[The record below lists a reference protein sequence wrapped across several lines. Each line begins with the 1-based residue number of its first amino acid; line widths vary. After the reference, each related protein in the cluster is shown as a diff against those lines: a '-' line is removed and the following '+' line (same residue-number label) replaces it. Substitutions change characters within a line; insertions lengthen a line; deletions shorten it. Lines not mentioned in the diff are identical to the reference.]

1 MDASSLCDPTSNQIP
16 IDLFVSKK
24 HPGLSRGDLGFADS
38 CGNLLFRVKII
49 SSRHSSSRKWAVIN
63 QLGTT
68 LISIH
73 RRPNGNWHCYKG
85 DSEGEKELVFK
96 VQRTVNEF
104 CRTELEVSFVKESSG
119 EFTSDLKVKGCV
131 FQRSFTIYAENSVI
145 AQGSLMYKLHQILVR
160 RSAFRLTIF
169 PGSLD
174 HSLVVALVVIF
185 LDG

>member
-1 MDASSLCDPTSNQIP
+1 MDAPSADQIP
-16 IDLFVSKK
+16 VDLFVSKK

-38 CGNLLFRVKII
+38 SGTLVFRVKIT
-49 SSRHSSSRKWAVIN
+49 SSKHSSSRKWAVLDH
-63 QLGTT
+63 LGATVF
-68 LISIH
+68 SVH
-73 RRPNGNWHCYKG
+73 RLPKGNWHGYKG
-85 DSEGEKELVFK
+85 DGEAEKELVFK

-104 CRTELEVSFVKESSG
+104 CKTELEVSFIKENSG

-131 FQRSFTIYAENSVI
+131 FQRSFTIYAGNSIV
-145 AQGSLMYKLHQILVR
+145 AQASLMYKLDQIFVR
-160 RSAFRLTIF
+160 RSTFRLTIF